1 MIVIFL
7 KRSLR
12 NSIALIA
19 VSVFLTLYAVEF
31 VNSTS
36 RDFSTVHAF
45 GMGDIFNYGIHTVA
59 IAQTLLGAGAKFVTY
74 LTDEDHPSFRIDFID
89 ERKLYLHL
97 GMKTNYWS
105 LIAQTKEEQ
114 KSLTVDSSNIY
125 QPFLRTFI
133 KLLKGEIKYDKSFIN
148 LPLEA
153 STILLGAKV
162 AMEERRTIRLDD
174 LPESTSFDGNQFI
187 KEYRELRLK
196 QWASR

>member
-1 MIVIFL
+1 MIVGL
-7 KRSLR
+7 GQDVCEVK
-12 NSIALIA
+12 SINRTIQRFGGRFIHR
-19 VSVFLTLYAVEF
+19 VF
-31 VNSTS
+31 
-36 RDFSTVHAF
+36 
-45 GMGDIFNYGIHTVA
+45 
-59 IAQTLLGAGAKFVTY
+59 
-74 LTDEDHPSFRIDFID
+74 
-89 ERKLYLHL
+89 
-97 GMKTNYWS
+97 
-105 LIAQTKEEQ
+105 TKEEQ

-133 KLLKGEIKYDKSFIN
+133 KLLKGEIKYYKSFIN

>member
-1 MIVIFL
+1 VFGGS
-7 KRSLR
+7 SL
-12 NSIALIA
+12 
-19 VSVFLTLYAVEF
+19 LYADDAVQF
-31 VNSTS
+31 VSS
-36 RDFSTVHAF
+36 ISGDFSTVHAF
-45 GMGDIFNYGIHTVA
+45 GMGDIFNYGVHTVA
-59 IAQTLLGAGAKFVTY
+59 IGQTLLGTGAKTVTY

-133 KLLKGEIKYDKSFIN
+133 KLLKGEIIYDKSFIN
-148 LPLEA
+148 IPLEA
-153 STILLGAKV
+153 STILLGAKL
-162 AMEERRTIRLDD
+162 AMEEKRPVDLDD
-174 LPESTSFDGNQFI
+174 LPESTSFDGSKFM

-196 QWASR
+196 QWANR